1 MSCTIKKN
9 VIKLTK
15 GDSLTTKISITDSE
29 GNVYEPDPADR
40 IRFAIKKNYDDEIPI
55 IIKDIPYDTLVLR
68 LESADTKLLEPG
80 DYHYDIE
87 ITMTDGSVDTFIE
100 NKFIVTNEVY

>member
-29 GNVYEPDPADR
+29 GNVYEPDSADK